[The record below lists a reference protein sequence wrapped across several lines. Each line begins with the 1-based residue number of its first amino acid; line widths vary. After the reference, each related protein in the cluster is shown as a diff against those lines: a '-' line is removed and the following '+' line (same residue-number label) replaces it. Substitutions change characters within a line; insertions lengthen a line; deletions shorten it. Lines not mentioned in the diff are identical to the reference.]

1 MASLAIALPCL
12 PGGADKL
19 RALAR
24 ECSGPR
30 RPEFDD
36 FHRRVG
42 LSGERWFLQQT
53 PQGELLILTLE
64 GDPAGALAKL
74 GASDHPF
81 DIWFREAVREV
92 HGVDLS
98 QPPAGPPPELV
109 FESVTAGVP
118 A

>member
-12 PGGADKL
+12 PGGAGRL
-19 RALAR
+19 RALA
-24 ECSGPR
+24 EELSGPR
-30 RPEFDD
+30 RSEFED

-42 LSGERWFLQQT
+42 LTAERWFLQRA
-53 PQGELLILTLE
+53 PEGELLILNLE

-74 GASDHPF
+74 AISDHSF
-81 DIWFREAVREV
+81 DTWFRNAVRDV

-109 FESVTAGVP
+109 LESLTERVP
-118 A
+118 T